1 MSYVIFSDSGSDYSD
16 SMAKK
21 MNVRIIP
28 LSYIM
33 HGKEY
38 TSITDELMKETYQSL
53 RNKESVS
60 TSCANVFTITK
71 LLEEELIKGNDIL
84 YLAFSSG
91 LSATYANG
99 LKACD
104 ALRKKYPDRKI
115 SIVDSLSASLGQG
128 LLLTYACEF
137 RDQGESLEDVTR
149 FLESNKL
156 RMSHLFTVDEMFY
169 LYNGGRITRSTY
181 LVARFAQIK
190 PIMHVTD
197 DGKLTAIGKVIGR
210 KKALR
215 TMIDKVVET
224 IDEPEKQ
231 VIYISHGDCI
241 KEAEYVKDELN
252 KRIQVKDIF
261 IDYISPVIGIH
272 SGPGTLAI
280 FYISKHRI

>member
-104 ALRKKYPDRKI
+104 ALRKNIPIGR
-115 SIVDSLSASLGQG
+115 SASSILSR
-128 LLLTYACEF
+128 LRWDRACF
-137 RDQGESLEDVTR
+137 
-149 FLESNKL
+149 
-156 RMSHLFTVDEMFY
+156 
-169 LYNGGRITRSTY
+169 
-181 LVARFAQIK
+181 
-190 PIMHVTD
+190 
-197 DGKLTAIGKVIGR
+197 
-210 KKALR
+210 
-215 TMIDKVVET
+215 
-224 IDEPEKQ
+224 
-231 VIYISHGDCI
+231 
-241 KEAEYVKDELN
+241 
-252 KRIQVKDIF
+252 
-261 IDYISPVIGIH
+261 SP
-272 SGPGTLAI
+272 TLANSGI
-280 FYISKHRI
+280 REKVWKTLPDFSNPTN

>member
-181 LVARFAQIK
+181 LGARFAQIK

-280 FYISKHRI
+280 FYFSKHRI

>member
-1 MSYVIFSDSGSDYSD
+1 
-16 SMAKK
+16 
-21 MNVRIIP
+21 
-28 LSYIM
+28 
-33 HGKEY
+33 
-38 TSITDELMKETYQSL
+38 
-53 RNKESVS
+53 
-60 TSCANVFTITK
+60 
-71 LLEEELIKGNDIL
+71 
-84 YLAFSSG
+84 
-91 LSATYANG
+91 
-99 LKACD
+99 
-104 ALRKKYPDRKI
+104 
-115 SIVDSLSASLGQG
+115 
-128 LLLTYACEF
+128 
-137 RDQGESLEDVTR
+137 
-149 FLESNKL
+149 
-156 RMSHLFTVDEMFY
+156 MSHLFTVDEMFY

-280 FYISKHRI
+280 FYFPNTASDRRVPLKSETFFEIKFYSFFVLLIFFLCYNKSASSPAALAELADALDLGSSGRPCRFDSCMPHQNKNCPRGEIGRRKGLKILRRESCRFESDRGHHKRKSVLI

>member
-156 RMSHLFTVDEMFY
+156 RISHLFTVDEMFY

-280 FYISKHRI
+280 FYFSKHRI

>member
-280 FYISKHRI
+280 FYFSKHRI

>member
-1 MSYVIFSDSGSDYSD
+1 
-16 SMAKK
+16 
-21 MNVRIIP
+21 
-28 LSYIM
+28 
-33 HGKEY
+33 
-38 TSITDELMKETYQSL
+38 
-53 RNKESVS
+53 
-60 TSCANVFTITK
+60 
-71 LLEEELIKGNDIL
+71 
-84 YLAFSSG
+84 
-91 LSATYANG
+91 
-99 LKACD
+99 
-104 ALRKKYPDRKI
+104 
-115 SIVDSLSASLGQG
+115 
-128 LLLTYACEF
+128 
-137 RDQGESLEDVTR
+137 
-149 FLESNKL
+149 
-156 RMSHLFTVDEMFY
+156 MSHLFTVDEMFY

-280 FYISKHRI
+280 FYFSKHRI

>member
-215 TMIDKVVET
+215 TMIDKVIET

-280 FYISKHRI
+280 FYFSKHRI

>member
-156 RMSHLFTVDEMFY
+156 RMSHLFTVDEMF
-169 LYNGGRITRSTY
+169 
-181 LVARFAQIK
+181 
-190 PIMHVTD
+190 
-197 DGKLTAIGKVIGR
+197 
-210 KKALR
+210 
-215 TMIDKVVET
+215 
-224 IDEPEKQ
+224 
-231 VIYISHGDCI
+231 
-241 KEAEYVKDELN
+241 
-252 KRIQVKDIF
+252 
-261 IDYISPVIGIH
+261 
-272 SGPGTLAI
+272 
-280 FYISKHRI
+280 

>member
-104 ALRKKYPDRKI
+104 ALRKRYPDRKI

-280 FYISKHRI
+280 FYFSKHRI

>member
-53 RNKESVS
+53 RNKENVS

-71 LLEEELIKGNDIL
+71 MLEEELVKGNDIL

-104 ALRKKYPDRKI
+104 SLRKKYPDRKI

-241 KEAEYVKDELN
+241 KEAEFVKEELN
-252 KRIQVKDIF
+252 KRIKVKDIF

-280 FYISKHRI
+280 FYFSNHRI

>member
-137 RDQGESLEDVTR
+137 RDQGESLEDVTQ

-280 FYISKHRI
+280 FYFSKHRI